1 MMILLNWS
9 NESVLF
15 EAGFLLLSIIPR
27 GIGLFWYPPIVSRI
41 SLKLRDIFTILGTL
55 NNSSDWLIESL
66 DSKINIKIIIKPLE
80 LLINDKCKFF
90 NFYKWTFIVYF
101 MLDLMMGFSKTRI
114 PINWLVYRNIRSLLP
129 LKRLAVSKLVSLD
142 WPQIRF

>member
-1 MMILLNWS
+1 MILINFS
-9 NESVLF
+9 NGSVLF

-41 SLKLRDIFTILGTL
+41 GLKLRDIFTILGTL

-90 NFYKWTFIVYF
+90 NFYKWTSIVNF
-101 MLDLMMGFSKTRI
+101 MLDFDVGYFSK
-114 PINWLVYRNIRSLLP
+114 S
-129 LKRLAVSKLVSLD
+129 
-142 WPQIRF
+142 

>member
-1 MMILLNWS
+1 MTVKHHFRDLKSFSMKLAIINLDNSSCFVFEWFILFYWS
-9 NESVLF
+9 YESVLF

-41 SLKLRDIFTILGTL
+41 GLKLRDIFTILGTL

-90 NFYKWTFIVYF
+90 NFYKWVCFVNF
-101 MLDLMMGFSKTRI
+101 MLDLMVGFFK
-114 PINWLVYRNIRSLLP
+114 
-129 LKRLAVSKLVSLD
+129 D
-142 WPQIRF
+142 

>member
-1 MMILLNWS
+1 MILINLS

-15 EAGFLLLSIIPR
+15 EAGFLLLSIILR

-41 SLKLRDIFTILGTL
+41 GLKLRDIFTILGTL

-90 NFYKWTFIVYF
+90 NFYKWTFIFYF